1 MTVIPW
7 KRVWNGCICV
17 SVYATQGIVCVPP
30 HTTAFLF
37 CHAFSFFMQPRKHDS
52 EALSTTTSGFKRW
65 NHSAVSQEVQL
76 DFTQSLQCP
85 PHCTLCFKV
94 KLLPMI
100 FWIVI
105 INIILIINKSSPVEK
120 KNVHHKFLEP
130 SWCLWIIF
138 FQSGCQFSKAEQK
151 KKRKTA
157 KLHICKAGISFFVSL
172 MNLKSIIR
180 TVADTFSQSEK
191 SIYRTISANK
201 NVLKALLFVP
211 RTHFK

>member
-1 MTVIPW
+1 MTVIPR

-30 HTTAFLF
+30 RTTAFLF

-52 EALSTTTSGFKRW
+52 EVPSTTTSGFKRW

-100 FWIVI
+100 FWILI
-105 INIILIINKSSPVEK
+105 INIILIIIKSLPVEK

-130 SWCLWIIF
+130 SWCL
-138 FQSGCQFSKAEQK
+138 SGCQFSKAEQK
-151 KKRKTA
+151 EKKKHPA

-191 SIYRTISANK
+191 SIYRAISSNK
-201 NVLKALLFVP
+201 TVLKALLFVP

>member
-1 MTVIPW
+1 MTVIPR

-30 HTTAFLF
+30 RTTAFLF

-52 EALSTTTSGFKRW
+52 EVPSTTTSGFKRW

-100 FWIVI
+100 FWILI
-105 INIILIINKSSPVEK
+105 INIILIIIKSLPVEK

-130 SWCLWIIF
+130 SWCL
-138 FQSGCQFSKAEQK
+138 SGCQFSKAEQK
-151 KKRKTA
+151 EKKKHPA
-157 KLHICKAGISFFVSL
+157 KLHICKAGISFFCLINESQINHQNCCRYIFSEWGI
-172 MNLKSIIR
+172 NLSRNLIQQNCAKSF
-180 TVADTFSQSEK
+180 ALCSQDS
-191 SIYRTISANK
+191 
-201 NVLKALLFVP
+201 F
-211 RTHFK
+211 

>member
-1 MTVIPW
+1 MTVIPR

-30 HTTAFLF
+30 RTTAFLF

-52 EALSTTTSGFKRW
+52 EVPSTTTSGFKRW
-65 NHSAVSQEVQL
+65 NHSAVTQEVQL

-100 FWIVI
+100 FWILI
-105 INIILIINKSSPVEK
+105 INIILIIIKSLPVEK

-130 SWCLWIIF
+130 SWCL
-138 FQSGCQFSKAEQK
+138 SGCQFSKAEQK
-151 KKRKTA
+151 EKKKHPA
-157 KLHICKAGISFFVSL
+157 KLHICKAGISFFCLINESQINHQNCCRYIFSEWEI
-172 MNLKSIIR
+172 NLSRNLIQQNCAKSF
-180 TVADTFSQSEK
+180 ALCSQDS
-191 SIYRTISANK
+191 
-201 NVLKALLFVP
+201 F
-211 RTHFK
+211 

>member
-1 MTVIPW
+1 MTVIPR

-30 HTTAFLF
+30 RTTAFLF

-52 EALSTTTSGFKRW
+52 EVPSTTTSGFKRW

-100 FWIVI
+100 FWILI
-105 INIILIINKSSPVEK
+105 INIILIINKSLPVEK
-120 KNVHHKFLEP
+120 KKMFITS
-130 SWCLWIIF
+130 SWSQVDVLVDVNS
-138 FQSGCQFSKAEQK
+138 QKLNRKKKKKTPSKASHLQSWHQLFCLINESQINHQNCC
-151 KKRKTA
+151 RYIFSEWEINLSRNLIQENCA
-157 KLHICKAGISFFVSL
+157 KSFAL
-172 MNLKSIIR
+172 C
-180 TVADTFSQSEK
+180 SQDS
-191 SIYRTISANK
+191 
-201 NVLKALLFVP
+201 F
-211 RTHFK
+211 

>member
-1 MTVIPW
+1 MTVIPR

-30 HTTAFLF
+30 RTTAFLF

-52 EALSTTTSGFKRW
+52 EVPSTTTSGFKRW
-65 NHSAVSQEVQL
+65 NHSAVTQEVQL

-100 FWIVI
+100 FWILI
-105 INIILIINKSSPVEK
+105 INIILIIIKSLPVEK

-130 SWCLWIIF
+130 SWCL
-138 FQSGCQFSKAEQK
+138 SGCQFSKAEQK
-151 KKRKTA
+151 EKKNTQQSFTFA
-157 KLHICKAGISFFVSL
+157 KLA
-172 MNLKSIIR
+172 
-180 TVADTFSQSEK
+180 
-191 SIYRTISANK
+191 SAF
-201 NVLKALLFVP
+201 LS
-211 RTHFK
+211 H

>member
-1 MTVIPW
+1 MTVIPR

-30 HTTAFLF
+30 RTTAFLF

-52 EALSTTTSGFKRW
+52 EVPSTTTSGFKRW
-65 NHSAVSQEVQL
+65 NHSALSQEVQL

-100 FWIVI
+100 FWILI
-105 INIILIINKSSPVEK
+105 INIILIIIKSLPVEK

-130 SWCLWIIF
+130 SWCL
-138 FQSGCQFSKAEQK
+138 SGCQFSKAEQK
-151 KKRKTA
+151 KKKKNTQQSFTFA
-157 KLHICKAGISFFVSL
+157 KLASAFFVSL

-191 SIYRTISANK
+191 SIYRAISSNK
-201 NVLKALLFVP
+201 TVLKALLFVP

>member
-1 MTVIPW
+1 MTVIPR

-30 HTTAFLF
+30 RTTAFLF

-52 EALSTTTSGFKRW
+52 EVKSTTTSGFKRW

-100 FWIVI
+100 FWILI
-105 INIILIINKSSPVEK
+105 INIILIINKSLPVEK
-120 KNVHHKFLEP
+120 KKMFITS
-130 SWCLWIIF
+130 SWSQVDVLVDVNS
-138 FQSGCQFSKAEQK
+138 QKLNRK
-151 KKRKTA
+151 KKKNTQQSFTFA
-157 KLHICKAGISFFVSL
+157 KLASAFFVSL

-191 SIYRTISANK
+191 SIYRAISSNK
-201 NVLKALLFVP
+201 TVLKALLFVP

>member
-1 MTVIPW
+1 MTVIPR

-30 HTTAFLF
+30 RTTAFLF

-52 EALSTTTSGFKRW
+52 EVPSTTTSGFKRW

-100 FWIVI
+100 FWILI
-105 INIILIINKSSPVEK
+105 INIILIINKSLPVEK
-120 KNVHHKFLEP
+120 KKMFITS
-130 SWCLWIIF
+130 SWSQVDVLVDVNS
-138 FQSGCQFSKAEQK
+138 QKLNRKKKKKTPSKASH
-151 KKRKTA
+151 
-157 KLHICKAGISFFVSL
+157 L
-172 MNLKSIIR
+172 
-180 TVADTFSQSEK
+180 QSWHQ
-191 SIYRTISANK
+191 
-201 NVLKALLFVP
+201 LFLS
-211 RTHFK
+211 H

>member
-1 MTVIPW
+1 MTVIPR

-30 HTTAFLF
+30 RTTAFLF

-52 EALSTTTSGFKRW
+52 EVPSTTTSGFKRW

-100 FWIVI
+100 FWILI
-105 INIILIINKSSPVEK
+105 INIILIIIKSLPVEK

-130 SWCLWIIF
+130 SWCL
-138 FQSGCQFSKAEQK
+138 SGCQFSKAEQK
-151 KKRKTA
+151 EKKKHPA
-157 KLHICKAGISFFVSL
+157 KLHICKAGISFFCLINESQINHQNCCRYIFSEWEI
-172 MNLKSIIR
+172 NLSRNLIQQNCAKSF
-180 TVADTFSQSEK
+180 ALCSQDS
-191 SIYRTISANK
+191 
-201 NVLKALLFVP
+201 F
-211 RTHFK
+211 

>member
-1 MTVIPW
+1 MTVIPR

-30 HTTAFLF
+30 RTTAFLF

-52 EALSTTTSGFKRW
+52 EVPSTTTSGFKRW
-65 NHSAVSQEVQL
+65 NHSALSQEVQL

-100 FWIVI
+100 FWILI
-105 INIILIINKSSPVEK
+105 INIILIIIKSLPVEK

-130 SWCLWIIF
+130 SWCL
-138 FQSGCQFSKAEQK
+138 SGCQFSKAEQK
-151 KKRKTA
+151 EKKKHPA
-157 KLHICKAGISFFVSL
+157 KLHICKAGISFFCLINESQINHQNCCRYIFSEWEI
-172 MNLKSIIR
+172 NLSRNLIQQNCAKSF
-180 TVADTFSQSEK
+180 ALCSQDS
-191 SIYRTISANK
+191 
-201 NVLKALLFVP
+201 F
-211 RTHFK
+211 

>member
-1 MTVIPW
+1 MTVIPR

-30 HTTAFLF
+30 RTTAFLF

-52 EALSTTTSGFKRW
+52 EVPSTTTSGFKRW

-100 FWIVI
+100 FWILI
-105 INIILIINKSSPVEK
+105 INIILIIIKSLPVEK

-130 SWCLWIIF
+130 SWCL
-138 FQSGCQFSKAEQK
+138 SGCQFSKAEQK
-151 KKRKTA
+151 EKKKHPA
-157 KLHICKAGISFFVSL
+157 KLHICKAGISFFCLINESQINHQNCCRYIFSEWEI
-172 MNLKSIIR
+172 NLSRNLIQENCAKSF
-180 TVADTFSQSEK
+180 ALCSQDS
-191 SIYRTISANK
+191 
-201 NVLKALLFVP
+201 F
-211 RTHFK
+211 

>member
-1 MTVIPW
+1 MTVIPR

-30 HTTAFLF
+30 RTTAFLF

-52 EALSTTTSGFKRW
+52 EVPSTTTSGFKRW

-100 FWIVI
+100 FWILI
-105 INIILIINKSSPVEK
+105 INIILIINKSLPVEK
-120 KNVHHKFLEP
+120 KKMFITS
-130 SWCLWIIF
+130 SWSQVDVLVDVNS
-138 FQSGCQFSKAEQK
+138 QKLNRKKKKTPSKASHLQSWHQLFCLINESQINHQNCC
-151 KKRKTA
+151 RYIFSEWEINLSHNLIQQNCA
-157 KLHICKAGISFFVSL
+157 KSFAL
-172 MNLKSIIR
+172 C
-180 TVADTFSQSEK
+180 SQDS
-191 SIYRTISANK
+191 
-201 NVLKALLFVP
+201 F
-211 RTHFK
+211 

>member
-138 FQSGCQFSKAEQK
+138 FSEWMSILKSWTEKKKKNSKASHLQSWHQLFCLINESQINHQNCCRYIFSEWEINLSHNISQQK
-151 KKRKTA
+151 CA
-157 KLHICKAGISFFVSL
+157 KSFAL
-172 MNLKSIIR
+172 C
-180 TVADTFSQSEK
+180 SQDS
-191 SIYRTISANK
+191 
-201 NVLKALLFVP
+201 F
-211 RTHFK
+211 

>member
-1 MTVIPW
+1 MTVIPR

-30 HTTAFLF
+30 RTTAFLF

-52 EALSTTTSGFKRW
+52 EVPSTTTSGFKRW

-100 FWIVI
+100 FWILI
-105 INIILIINKSSPVEK
+105 INIILIINKSLPVEK
-120 KNVHHKFLEP
+120 KKMFITS
-130 SWCLWIIF
+130 SWSQVDVLVDVNS
-138 FQSGCQFSKAEQK
+138 QKLNRK
-151 KKRKTA
+151 KKKNTQQSFTFA
-157 KLHICKAGISFFVSL
+157 KLASAFFVSL

-191 SIYRTISANK
+191 SIYRAISSNK
-201 NVLKALLFVP
+201 TVLKALLFVP

>member
-17 SVYATQGIVCVPP
+17 SVYAHKALFVSFHVLLRT
-30 HTTAFLF
+30 FFF
-37 CHAFSFFMQPRKHDS
+37 CHAFSFFVQPRKHDS
-52 EALSTTTSGFKRW
+52 EGLSTTMSGLKRW
-65 NHSAVSQEVQL
+65 NHSAVTQEV
-76 DFTQSLQCP
+76 TMSST
-85 PHCTLCFKV
+85 HCTLWFKV

-100 FWIVI
+100 FWSII
-105 INIILIINKSSPVEK
+105 INIILITDKSPPVE
-120 KNVHHKFLEP
+120 NHKYLEP
-130 SWCLWIIF
+130 SWCLRIFSF

-151 KKRKTA
+151 KKNKKKTA

-172 MNLKSIIR
+172 MNIKSIIR

-191 SIYRTISANK
+191 SIYHAISSNK